1 MGWLLEKQP
10 APACPKTS
18 CKLTWVSE
26 RLRFLAS
33 SFLSCPTTYWF
44 FSKAC
49 SNFNSWFGENAVR
62 IRFGFRNGSKNSGK
76 FGPGRRQHVKILSIS
91 LWKSKRL
98 AIKWWGFNGRCFDGV
113 YTKARQLRR
122 TWMPH
127 WLRWYARH
135 VATGAGA
142 AKQPELK
149 SNPFIRHQQPTD

>member
-44 FSKAC
+44 FSNAC
-49 SNFNSWFGENAVR
+49 SSFNNWFGEKAVR

-76 FGPGRRQHVKILSIS
+76 FGPEKRQHVKILSILCERAKDWLS
-91 LWKSKRL
+91 SDEDLMV
-98 AIKWWGFNGRCFDGV
+98 GV
-113 YTKARQLRR
+113 LMA
-122 TWMPH
+122 
-127 WLRWYARH
+127 
-135 VATGAGA
+135 
-142 AKQPELK
+142 
-149 SNPFIRHQQPTD
+149 FIRKRANYDEHGCRTHCVGMPGTLPEALALLNSQN